1 MFFSAP
7 SPTPSPG
14 PSSVLPTGS
23 LSLDTDLILLL
34 VAVVVIAWA
43 LGQLSLIIF
52 KSIRAARRKAARRR
66 QDKLDEDGH
75 SDSYGS

>member
-1 MFFSAP
+1 MFFATTP

-34 VAVVVIAWA
+34 IAVVVIAWA

-52 KSIRAARRKAARRR
+52 KSIRSARRHAEHRRS
-66 QDKLDEDGH
+66 KPDEDDY
-75 SDSYGS
+75 SNS